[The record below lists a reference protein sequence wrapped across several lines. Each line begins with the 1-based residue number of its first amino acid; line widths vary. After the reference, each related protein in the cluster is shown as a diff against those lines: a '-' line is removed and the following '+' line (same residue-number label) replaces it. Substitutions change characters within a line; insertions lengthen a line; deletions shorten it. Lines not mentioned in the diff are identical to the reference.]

1 VADALLQRLILKPAK
16 ISQLAA
22 GIRAIAD
29 QPEPIGQ
36 LVRRMEVA
44 EGKLSI
50 PGSITWHRA
59 GKGYTGRLYADVLEV
74 WVEARIHQFQPC

>member
-1 VADALLQRLILKPAK
+1 MVQVTETDAECHLLARLHHPQGKVAESLLQRLILKPAK

-44 EGKLSI
+44 EG
-50 PGSITWHRA
+50 
-59 GKGYTGRLYADVLEV
+59 E
-74 WVEARIHQFQPC
+74 